1 MLRKAGERTVSGL
14 WSLIGKL
21 VDLFQPQECA
31 NYFSSCG
38 YDLDRQ
44 ENALEVEAQACG
56 VLAADHVVELPSS
69 HELVAGEGRILVE
82 HIGDHAE

>member
-1 MLRKAGERTVSGL
+1 MLRKAGERTVPGL

-38 YDLDRQ
+38 YDPD
-44 ENALEVEAQACG
+44 
-56 VLAADHVVELPSS
+56 
-69 HELVAGEGRILVE
+69 
-82 HIGDHAE
+82 